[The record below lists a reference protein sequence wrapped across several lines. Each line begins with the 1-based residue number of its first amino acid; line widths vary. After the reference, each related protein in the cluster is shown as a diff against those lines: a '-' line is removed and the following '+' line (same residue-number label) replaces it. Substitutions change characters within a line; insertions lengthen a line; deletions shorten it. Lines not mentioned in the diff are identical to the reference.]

1 MSVLWPLTGRAEE
14 LGFIDAAIR
23 RTAGPKGVVLAG
35 AAGVGKTRLAREAL
49 AAPAGRGAA
58 TRWVCA
64 TVSARGVPLGAFAGL
79 LGELDPS
86 SAGLLGKAIDALLAG
101 APRAGV
107 VVGVDDAHLLDELS
121 ALLLHELVLRA
132 AATVVVTVRSG
143 EPAPDAVT
151 ALWKDGHLDR
161 LEVQPLSA
169 AETAG
174 LLEAVLGG
182 PVDAAGA
189 ARLWALT
196 KGNALFLRQ
205 LVDGELESGHLRE
218 TGGVW
223 RWTGAPAV
231 SPGLVELLNAR
242 MGLLSAPLLDVVD
255 TLALGEPLGAR
266 LLAALTAS
274 ADVEEAESRG
284 LIELS
289 PDGRRL
295 EARLAHPLYG
305 EVRRSAM
312 GTLRA
317 RRLNGE
323 IARAITATGA
333 RRAEDTLRRA
343 VLVLD
348 SDLDPDPDLLTDA
361 SGAATQML
369 DLPLAERLATAAVAA
384 GGGFDARLN
393 KAYALSWLSRGEE
406 ADRELRALF
415 DEAQSDFDRVR
426 AGFPRV
432 ANLFYTLRQPI
443 EALAALDEAE
453 AAVTDGDLRAALTGL
468 RAAFY
473 VHFGRPAAAV
483 RCAIE
488 ALASPALPPPA
499 LVMASFG
506 LVGGLGVQGRSDE
519 IGDAAARAYAAGA
532 SASAAVPSFGLGYW
546 HTLALLLAGKLTE
559 AEQVAEELRRRGS
572 DIPGAPQLYGTVLAG
587 LVALATGR
595 LRTAIRTLREARTG
609 LSPFDT
615 SGFEE
620 LCLVA
625 LVRAH
630 AAAGDVAAAHEALRQ
645 LDDVHHPGWEF
656 LEPEVALARAGLAA
670 AEGALSEAVRSA
682 RAAADVAAHHGQF
695 AVEVL
700 ALQTAAR
707 LGDRTVADRL
717 RELAGQVCGP
727 RAQAAAEHAAALAAD
742 DADGLHAAST
752 RLEQIGDLL
761 AAADAAAQAADVHT
775 RHGRRGAAQAA
786 VARADRLA
794 ARCDGART
802 PAVAA
807 AVRPLP
813 LTAREREIVTLA
825 ADGLSN
831 REIADRLL
839 VSVRTVEGHLYR
851 AGAKLGVTDRTQLG
865 SVLRGD

>member
-1 MSVLWPLTGRAEE
+1 MTGRAEE
-14 LGFIDAAIR
+14 LGFIDAAVR
-23 RTAGPKGVVLAG
+23 RAAGAKGVVLAG

-49 AAPAGRGAA
+49 AALAGRGTA

-64 TVSARGVPLGAFAGL
+64 TMSARGLPLGAFAGL

-121 ALLLHELVLRA
+121 ALVLHELVLRA

-169 AETAG
+169 TETAG

-182 PVDAAGA
+182 PVDGVGA
-189 ARLWALT
+189 ERLWALT
-196 KGNALFLRQ
+196 RGNALFLRQ
-205 LVDGELESGHLRE
+205 LVDGEIESGHLRE

-231 SPGLVELLNAR
+231 SPGLVELVGAR
-242 MGLLSAPLLDVVD
+242 MGRLSEPLLEVVD
-255 TLALGEPLGAR
+255 TLALGEPLGAG
-266 LLAALTAS
+266 LLAGLTGA
-274 ADVEEAESRG
+274 ATVEEAESRG
-284 LIELS
+284 LIELT

-295 EARLAHPLYG
+295 QARLAHPLYG

-312 GTLRA
+312 GRLRA
-317 RRLNGE
+317 RRLSGE

-343 VLVLD
+343 VLTLD
-348 SDLDPDPDLLTDA
+348 SDLEPDPDLLTVA
-361 SGAATQML
+361 SGAATEML

-393 KAYALSWLSRGEE
+393 MANALSWLSRGEE
-406 ADRELRALF
+406 SDSELRVLF
-415 DEAQSDFDRVR
+415 AGAQSDLDRVR
-426 AGFPRV
+426 AGFPRA
-432 ANLFYTLRQPI
+432 ANLFYTLQRPV
-443 EALAALDEAE
+443 EALAALDEAD

-468 RAAFY
+468 RAAFL
-473 VHFGRPAAAV
+473 VHLGQPELAV
-483 RCAIE
+483 RCATE

-499 LVMASFG
+499 FVMASFG
-506 LVGGLGVQGRSDE
+506 LVGGLGVQGRCDE

-532 SASAAVPSFGLGYW
+532 TAGAAVPSFGLGYW
-546 HTLALLLAGKLTE
+546 HTLALQLAGYLSE
-559 AEQVAEELRRRGS
+559 AEQVAEELRRRGA

-587 LVALATGR
+587 RAALASGR
-595 LRTAIRTLREARTG
+595 LRTAIRMLREARTG

-625 LVRAH
+625 LASAH
-630 AAAGDVAAAHEALRQ
+630 ATVGEVAAAREALDR
-645 LDDVHHPGWEF
+645 LGDVHHPGWEF
-656 LEPEVALARAGLAA
+656 LEPEAELARAGLAA
-670 AEGALSEAVRSA
+670 AEGALSQAVTSA
-682 RAAADVAAHHGQF
+682 RTAADIAAGRDQF
-695 AVEVL
+695 ALEVL
-700 ALQTAAR
+700 ALQTATR
-707 LGDRTVADRL
+707 LGDRTVAARL
-717 RELAGQVCGP
+717 GELAGQVCGP
-727 RAQAAAEHAAALAAD
+727 RAQAAAAYAAAFAAD
-742 DADGLHAAST
+742 DGDGLHAASA
-752 RLEQIGDLL
+752 RLEQMGDLL
-761 AAADAAAQAADVHT
+761 AAADAAAQAAEVHA
-775 RHGRRGAAQAA
+775 RHGRRGAEQTS
-786 VARADRLA
+786 VARAHRLA
-794 ARCDGART
+794 AQCEGART
-802 PAVAA
+802 PALTA